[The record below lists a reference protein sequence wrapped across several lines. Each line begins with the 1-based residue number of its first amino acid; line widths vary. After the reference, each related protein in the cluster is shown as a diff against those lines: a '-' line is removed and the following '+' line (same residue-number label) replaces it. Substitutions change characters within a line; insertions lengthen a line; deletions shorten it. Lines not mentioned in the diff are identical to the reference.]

1 MEVILREDV
10 PDLGIIGEVVNVK
23 PGYARNYLIPRGM
36 AVVADQRNLA
46 NLAHQQAVIE
56 AKKLKERS
64 SHEAMAEA
72 LGKQQLETEQRAGR
86 GGKLF
91 GSVTNLDV
99 KKLLDEKG
107 FDIDRRRILLSDP
120 IKEIGDYEVDIRVG
134 QDVTTTIKLLVRPLG
149 GELEDEAVEEEKAP
163 EAVKAAPVEDA
174 AESRAETEDETSG
187 AAEGDES
194 SEGEAGE
201 KES

>member
-1 MEVILREDV
+1 MQVILREDV
-10 PDLGIIGEVVNVK
+10 IDLGSIGEVVNVK
-23 PGYARNYLIPRGM
+23 PGYARNYLIPRGL

-46 NLAHQQAVIE
+46 NLGHQQTVIQ

-64 SHEAMAEA
+64 THEAMAEA
-72 LGKQQLETEQRAGR
+72 LAKQELETEQRAGR

-120 IKEIGDYEVDIRVG
+120 IKEIGEYEVEIRVG
-134 QDVTTTIKLLVRPLG
+134 QDIKASVKLKVHPLG
-149 GELEDEAVEEEKAP
+149 GELEDEAVEAEKPTQVEPVAAGFD
-163 EAVKAAPVEDA
+163 EAVAADASGEEADAPPAEDSEREDA
-174 AESRAETEDETSG
+174 
-187 AAEGDES
+187 
-194 SEGEAGE
+194 
-201 KES
+201 